1 MSKPNEPKTQTVS
14 DALKHA
20 IEKFPTTPIAEVKA
34 TVPQDAARWR
44 ELVQQRNAQQ
54 KKKIKNMRKQ
64 LGVSVELLEIAGV
77 TVRKLTPKEVSPH
90 FENHVYIDVHGGAY
104 VFFGGLPSIEEGLL
118 IASRLG
124 ITVLSVDYAMPPHAP
139 APAALCDLK
148 AVYLALLDSVD
159 SRRILVGG
167 TSAGAGLVLALIQSL
182 AAESI
187 SLPCAIYTGTPWVD
201 LTQAGD
207 SRQVN
212 EGADRVLVTYEG
224 LLQSA
229 AALYAGTIDLSH
241 PSVSPIYGDFTS
253 FPPVFIVAGTRDL
266 FLSDAVRL
274 HRKIRDFNGTSQLEI
289 VEGLSHA
296 EYLIAHETPESY
308 MTYEELRAFFLQH
321 L

>member
-1 MSKPNEPKTQTVS
+1 
-14 DALKHA
+14 
-20 IEKFPTTPIAEVKA
+20 
-34 TVPQDAARWR
+34 
-44 ELVQQRNAQQ
+44 
-54 KKKIKNMRKQ
+54 
-64 LGVSVELLEIAGV
+64 
-77 TVRKLTPKEVSPH
+77 
-90 FENHVYIDVHGGAY
+90 
-104 VFFGGLPSIEEGLL
+104 
-118 IASRLG
+118 
-124 ITVLSVDYAMPPHAP
+124 MPPNAP

-148 AVYLALLDSVD
+148 AVYLALLDSVE

-308 MTYEELRAFFLQH
+308 MTYDELRAFFLQH